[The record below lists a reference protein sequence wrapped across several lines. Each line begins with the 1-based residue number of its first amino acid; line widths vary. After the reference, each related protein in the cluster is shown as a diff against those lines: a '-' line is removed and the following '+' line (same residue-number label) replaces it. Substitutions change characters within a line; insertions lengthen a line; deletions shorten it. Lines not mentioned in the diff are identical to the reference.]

1 MKLLKVVKSIVNVGK
16 KLNFLLKNFFVLL
29 KLQIGRKMKD
39 FVFSLKV
46 SRHTE
51 PGNNG
56 CGGIGEMKIV
66 SGIVQMLD
74 GIDDEFARSVV
85 SLDFV
90 NLQFGGGPHKHC
102 Q

>member
-1 MKLLKVVKSIVNVGK
+1 
-16 KLNFLLKNFFVLL
+16 
-29 KLQIGRKMKD
+29 MKD

-51 PGNNG
+51 SGNNG
-56 CGGIGEMKIV
+56 WIGEMKIV

-85 SLDFV
+85 PLQLTIVV
-90 NLQFGGGPHKHC
+90 NDNFILLGKFGGGK
-102 Q
+102 